1 MSLGIHNRVTR
12 LLVSALVFLVALAVI
27 VPHLMDVHP
36 PRVVEILLWPM
47 DILGPVI
54 GELLPPHNI
63 GTPEEPFYE
72 ATPIHL
78 LAGLGL
84 ALFSILL
91 YPIVTYLLLSLLS
104 KVMRRKAASRH
115 GVT

>member
-1 MSLGIHNRVTR
+1 MSLSIHHRATR
-12 LLVSALVFLVALAVI
+12 LLVSVLVFLVVLAVI

-36 PRVVEILLWPM
+36 PLIVEILLWPM
-47 DILGPVI
+47 ELIGPVVGKLI
-54 GELLPPHNI
+54 PQPNI

-72 ATPIHL
+72 ATPLHL

-91 YPIVTYLLLSLLS
+91 YPVVTYLLLSLLS
-104 KVMRRKAASRH
+104 KVMKRKS
-115 GVT
+115 GIQM